1 MDSLLLFKK
10 SVKLSPYL
18 EMKPL
23 SRKGRESMRSKLIMM
38 VVVAVCAVLLLASVA
53 MAQKLLCVS
62 APEMKGQKNIAA
74 CSAAVDTFA
83 YMDKHGLVRILSKE
97 ELELSLAFNPKIGSL
112 PAFSV
117 KYGGQAANI
126 PAMPVVGDQPSPGK

>member
-1 MDSLLLFKK
+1 MKTESEVKSLFAGMKT
-10 SVKLSPYL
+10 LS
-18 EMKPL
+18 K
-23 SRKGRESMRSKLIMM
+23 KGRESMRSKLITV

-62 APEMKGQKNIAA
+62 EPEMKGQKTISA
-74 CSAAVDTFA
+74 CSAAGDTFA

-97 ELELSLAFNPKIGSL
+97 ELELSLAFNPHIGSL

-117 KYGGQAANI
+117 KYGGQATRI
-126 PAMPVVGDQPSPGK
+126 PSMPVVGDQPGPGK